1 MDPMVLQMDQTRLK
15 IRFKR
20 ARSTVF
26 CRNWGYTSL
35 PSLQKIFLAKTFG
48 GLGILE
54 NFWRIFGNDPAKRI
68 WTLPQISPFFVW
80 KNNIGIFVCG
90 KNGLIYKEWRSQHSF
105 LFVCLLISDIHTKLD
120 FGWPSISRHTLD
132 ISLCLWLM
140 SSSAKC
146 DED

>member
-1 MDPMVLQMDQTRLK
+1 MNFDEILTNFYEEFVKNSSTSSNVFYSLKFQEYFEGWATSRNCGVLPPPSLGKVCHFAPRKKTQDLQNSVFALSQVKMDPMVLQMDQTRLK

-68 WTLPQISPFFVW
+68 
-80 KNNIGIFVCG
+80 
-90 KNGLIYKEWRSQHSF
+90 
-105 LFVCLLISDIHTKLD
+105 
-120 FGWPSISRHTLD
+120 
-132 ISLCLWLM
+132 
-140 SSSAKC
+140 
-146 DED
+146 